1 MMRARTAGTA
11 LLVAVLASCSSSSSG
26 GEPASHPPAPTP
38 TYTQLGTLAISNVVD
53 SHSYSSTSC
62 PAPASAF
69 PTALSGTAVACN
81 PHTRT
86 VYLLAA
92 PTADQQDV
100 SATTVG
106 KEPHGTGW
114 SVYLLLTS
122 DGAKAVQSAAT
133 KRGYAIVYDGTVVEA
148 SAVAGGATGGLI
160 QIAGLTKHK
169 AQRIAA
175 ALNPS

>member
-1 MMRARTAGTA
+1 MQVRGT
-11 LLVAVLASCSSSSSG
+11 LVAGALVVSVAACSG
-26 GEPASHPPAPTP
+26 GSSDGSAGPSPSMSP
-38 TYTQLGTLAISNVVD
+38 TYTQLGTLAISNVVA
-53 SHSYSSTSC
+53 SRAYTSVDC
-62 PAPASAF
+62 PSMSSAF
-69 PTALSGTAVACN
+69 PAALSGGAVACD

-92 PTADQQDV
+92 PTADQRDV

-114 SVYLLLTS
+114 SVYLLLTRQ
-122 DGAKAVQSAAT
+122 GAKAVQSAAT
-133 KRGYAIVYDGTVVEA
+133 KRGYAIVYDGTVVEV

-160 QIAGLTKHK
+160 QVAGLTKHK
-169 AQRIAA
+169 AQHIAT